1 MQAFASIGRR
11 LHCSVLKVQEKAR
24 HPFKAQRSG
33 FEWKRRYNKMS
44 EL

>member
-1 MQAFASIGRR
+1 MQAFARVCKEITLFGF
-11 LHCSVLKVQEKAR
+11 EGAGKAR

-33 FEWKRRYNKMS
+33 FEWKRRYNEMG